1 MKNNISGIFKT
12 EVKQFTSL
20 DANCQRLVVSNFIY
34 SFVYLI
40 LPIIANYF
48 IFLEFQGLG
57 HQEMIKY
64 NITYFVGYFG
74 VIPIGFILNGY
85 ILRYIK
91 INQLY
96 IIGMVAEIFVIIP
109 LTFLHIK
116 TLLPLFL
123 IGNVM
128 GISSGLYWSNR
139 HYMAY
144 FVTNN
149 ENRNYVFGLENALMN
164 MGGFVTPLIF
174 AFLTGVA
181 GFTLVTLFPG
191 LPDSAGK
198 IILAFFLVS
207 LITIASINILKGKF
221 HNPEIKPFLFW
232 KFCRTW
238 NKQRL
243 MNFLEGLTNGVL
255 IVMPSLIMLH
265 IFKDSGPVGLLQSI
279 GILIG
284 LIPVYLLG
292 RFTKPRHRI
301 HILFIGG
308 LLLIVSSIILAI
320 GFDKTAA
327 MIFILSANV
336 VFALLWM
343 PFLAIRMRSIS
354 LSELQDKYEEYSYI
368 VDIEVF
374 FALGRVMGFAIFLG
388 VYFYGSQIFAL
399 RYSFLIVAL
408 VPIIASQIARTIK
421 QE

>member
-1 MKNNISGIFKT
+1 MKNNIYSIFKT

-20 DANCQRLVVSNFIY
+20 DKNCQRLVFSNFIY

-57 HQEMIKY
+57 QEEMIKY
-64 NITYFVGYFG
+64 NITYFVGYFSF
-74 VIPIGFILNGY
+74 IPIGFILNGY

-91 INQLY
+91 INHLY

-123 IGNVM
+123 VGSVM

-149 ENRNYVFGLENALMN
+149 NNRNYVFGLENALMN
-164 MGGFVTPLIF
+164 LGGFLTPLIF

-181 GFTLVTLFPG
+181 GFTLVSLFPD
-191 LPDSAGK
+191 LPESTGK
-198 IILAFFLVS
+198 IILALFLIF

-221 HNPEIKPFLFW
+221 HNPEMKPFLFW
-232 KFCRTW
+232 KFCKTW

-255 IVMPSLIMLH
+255 IVMPTLIMLH

-279 GILIG
+279 GILVG

-301 HILFIGG
+301 HILFFGG
-308 LLLIVSSIILAI
+308 LLLIISSIILAV
-320 GFDKTAA
+320 GFDKTTS

-343 PFLAIRMRSIS
+343 PFLAIRMRSIN
-354 LSELQDKYEEYSYI
+354 LSEIQDKYEEYSYI

-374 FALGRVMGFAIFLG
+374 FALGRVLGFAIFLG

-408 VPIIASQIARTIK
+408 VPIIASRIARTIK
-421 QE
+421 QD

>member
-1 MKNNISGIFKT
+1 MKNSISSIFT
-12 EVKQFTSL
+12 NEVQQFTSL
-20 DANCQRLVVSNFIY
+20 DSNCRRLIVSNFVY

-57 HQEMIKY
+57 QQEMIKY
-64 NITYFVGYFG
+64 NITYFVGYFAC
-74 VIPIGFILNGY
+74 IPIGFILNGY
-85 ILRYIK
+85 ILRYLK
-91 INQLY
+91 INHLY

-109 LTFLHIK
+109 LTFLHVK

-123 IGNVM
+123 IGSVM
-128 GISSGLYWSNR
+128 GVFSGLYWSNR

-181 GFTLVTLFPG
+181 GFTLVYLYPE
-191 LPDSAGK
+191 LPPSSGK
-198 IILAFFLVS
+198 IILALFLVF

-221 HNPEIKPFLFW
+221 HNPEMKPFLFW
-232 KFCRTW
+232 KFCKTW

-279 GILIG
+279 GILVG
-284 LIPVYLLG
+284 LVPVYLLG

-301 HILFIGG
+301 HILFVGG
-308 LLLIVSSIILAI
+308 LLLIASSIILAVN
-320 GFDKTAA
+320 FDKVAA
-327 MIFILSANV
+327 MIFILSSNV

-343 PFLAIRMRSIS
+343 PFLAIRMRSIH
-354 LSELQDKYEEYSYI
+354 LSAPQDKYEEYSYI
-368 VDIEVF
+368 VDVEIF
-374 FALGRVMGFAIFLG
+374 FAIGRVMGFAVFLAI
-388 VYFYGSQIFAL
+388 YFYGSQLFAL
-399 RYSFLIVAL
+399 RYSFLVVAL
-408 VPIIASQIARTIK
+408 VPIIASMIAKTIK

>member
-1 MKNNISGIFKT
+1 MKNISSILKT
-12 EVKQFTSL
+12 ELYQFTSL
-20 DANCQRLVVSNFIY
+20 DPNCRRLIVSNFIY

-40 LPIIANYF
+40 LPMIASYF
-48 IFLEFQGLG
+48 IFLEFQGLDQ
-57 HQEMIKY
+57 QEMLKY
-64 NITYFVGYFG
+64 NITYFVGYYG
-74 VIPIGFILNGY
+74 VIPLGFILNGY

-91 INQLY
+91 INHLY
-96 IIGMVAEIFVIIP
+96 IIGMAAEIFVIIP
-109 LTFLHIK
+109 LAFLHVK

-139 HYMAY
+139 QYMAY

-149 ENRNYVFGLENALMN
+149 DNRNYVFGLENALMN

-174 AFLTGVA
+174 AFLTGMS
-181 GFTLVTLFPG
+181 GFTLVTLFPD
-191 LPDSAGK
+191 LPDSMGK
-198 IILAFFLVS
+198 IILSLFLIL
-207 LITIASINILKGKF
+207 LIIVASINILKAEY
-221 HNPEIKPFLFW
+221 HNPKMKPFLFW
-232 KFCRTW
+232 KFCSTW

-265 IFKDSGPVGLLQSI
+265 IFKDSGPVGVLQSI

-292 RFTKPRHRI
+292 RFTKPRHRV
-301 HILFIGG
+301 HILFVGG
-308 LLLIVSSIILAI
+308 VLLVISSIVLAVN
-320 GFDKTAA
+320 FDEMAA
-327 MIFILSANV
+327 MIFILSSNV

-343 PFLAIRMRSIS
+343 PFLAIRMRSIN
-354 LSELQDKYEEYSYI
+354 LSEVQDKYEEYSYI

-374 FALGRVMGFAIFLG
+374 CALGRVMGFAVFLA
-388 VYFYGSQIFAL
+388 VYFYGSQIVAL